1 MSLKQAIA
9 PLFLGLLVSTT
20 PMLASANVAQQYE
33 DSCAA
38 CHATGALN
46 APKTGDSAT
55 WKKLTAQKG
64 MPALVNAVKDGMS
77 QMPAGGLCSTCS
89 DADYQA
95 LIEYMSN

>member
-1 MSLKQAIA
+1 MTLKQAIA
-9 PLFLGLLVSTT
+9 PLFFGLLVSSA
-20 PMLASANVAQQYE
+20 PVLATANVAQQYE

-64 MPALVNAVKDGMS
+64 MPALVDSVKEGMS
-77 QMPAGGLCSTCS
+77 QMPAGGLCSSCS
-89 DADYQA
+89 DADYKA
-95 LIEYMSN
+95 LIEYMSK